1 MAVKPMLGDLPLQLV
16 DEIESD
22 QDRVLVQHPVPGLEG
37 DFTSDLGTRS
47 TTITLSGAV
56 EGEQVGDELKKLREK
71 FQAAEPV
78 AFAADIATAV
88 RVQDV
93 LVEEMGVRELAGK
106 TGLFEYAFTLREFAP
121 APKPEEEP
129 PPVIPPPPIEP
140 TVGRLEV
147 EVVLKGLG
155 DVDPDTILVSV
166 EGTQDDSVPLRRTL
180 KNRTGLVWT
189 ETDFPPGEYTAR
201 ATLSGPP
208 ARQGEVAAVVK
219 RGQLTHVV
227 VTIAAD
233 DTALVATTFVIHFH
247 FDKAFV
253 EPCMRDVLAQVAEH
267 AVAHKDQ
274 KLLVVGHTDL
284 TGSDEYNQS
293 LSERRAR
300 AAFAMLTSGSDAA
313 TARAEWNELR
323 QARPVGTV
331 LSLHDTWGRR
341 EQQWMLRDLG
351 LYHGNIDTEKPV
363 TDDIDLTRQA
373 VIAFQNGHGLNPTGV
388 VDDATW
394 IALIDAYLS
403 LRPLSIDP
411 AQLLPN
417 KGSGCD
423 GGPLKW
429 LGAGEKDPID
439 DTLLAERRN
448 RRVELLFV
456 TTDHLPADVKQP
468 DTFNLPPA
476 PGAVAPRWCLNPGK
490 VATHTCFVRMP
501 HPKEIC
507 TNPDKQRFSRVPAEP
522 GNVHVT
528 GSITFEDGTPLANTP
543 FVLFAPSGKIMTDEH
558 RDGDLRGWAIAK
570 TTGSKGTFSFDDPQ
584 GIGVYT
590 MEVRARVVAR
600 QKGEPLT
607 AALNNVVCA
616 RLKDPQSVLEIIVT
630 SIAAAGV
637 KPAITA
643 PRALVVRKPG
653 CNPRR
658 QPVRLSVGTAFTG
671 SGTFTRSSDAVRFF
685 DAAVGG
691 NEITFNGAD
700 NVFTDAALLAGVQL
714 FAEAQRA
721 SAAVDDV
728 VLRIALT
735 VGGQPGLAAEA
746 KLTAVA
752 LTIDICETR
761 TSPAAD
767 PSALT
772 AAAKIAPGRFVHL
785 ALPDFSHERAMLLIR
800 PPQPAAF
807 ASDLVLTPVTAGV
820 QAFAEEIP
828 AAGQVPT
835 ATFAAPQVLPA
846 VTPPADRKS
855 FAEGVADSA
864 LGGETGFFLGLASIE
879 PEGDRVTITVGHLES
894 LDAANAVTGFVP
906 IGLWDHAF
914 DAAGNP
920 PANAAAEANNFVG
933 ADTRRFFLR
942 LRDASR
948 SGTRSTDIEW
958 RTVQENGQDFFAPA
972 DRRITLVETAANSGL
987 FVSRGLLLVTDND
1000 DQNQGTHSGLP
1011 AGLPDS
1017 GVVRNRNQSN
1027 HRLRRADVR
1036 SRLIATY
1043 PQLAVPGVRVSRTT
1057 LVFSRTPEGRRRLH
1071 LLVYVLRV
1079 VAGGGPV
1086 VPTAPIFTRDLRVAE
1101 ESYARFGIEVQT
1113 VVAPGTPAADVVAEQ
1128 RLVQNET
1135 VRLTGPGA
1143 FTLLHPPVLNDPR
1156 NQVTL
1161 THNGV
1166 PARLVIV
1173 IGRAPNPGE
1182 VQLDLLAGLLT
1193 LNQPPAPGD
1202 TLVATYVSRGHQ
1214 VVLLDPPPGV
1224 NPRQVRFR
1232 PTDDEA
1238 TIATAARAIA
1248 NTVRV
1253 FYTGGLPTLG
1263 NRGESWT
1270 DVDFAARAQVGC
1282 SFVDGATGG
1291 PYTTAHEVGHLLTN
1305 KTVTANGGHYV
1316 QPAAPAGNQ
1325 LFTDQNLMRGG
1336 AVGDP
1341 IPTGTS
1347 TAEGVNSSKRLWDAA
1362 DADGV
1367 NQLTTIT
1374 ASRFMRP
1381 F

>member
-189 ETDFPPGEYTAR
+189 ETDFPPGKYTAR

-313 TARAEWNELR
+313 TARTEWNELR

-351 LYHGNIDTEKPV
+351 LYHGNIDTEKPL
-363 TDDIDLTRQA
+363 TNDIDLTRQA

-394 IALIDAYLS
+394 TALIDAYLS

-543 FVLFAPSGKIMTDEH
+543 FVLFAPSGKIMTDEN

-570 TTGSKGTFSFDDPQ
+570 TTGPQGTFSFDDPQ

-700 NVFTDAALLAGVQL
+700 NVFTDAALLVGVQL

-761 TSPAAD
+761 TSPVTD
-767 PSALT
+767 PPALA

-846 VTPPADRKS
+846 VTPPADRKA
-855 FAEGVADSA
+855 FAEGAADSA
-864 LGGETGFFLGLASIE
+864 LAGESGFFLGLAGIE
-879 PEGDRVTITVGHLES
+879 PEGDRVSVTVGHLDF
-894 LDAANAVTGFVP
+894 LDTGTAAAPAVAFTR

-914 DAAGNP
+914 NAAGVVAFNV
-920 PANAAAEANNFVG
+920 AAEASNFVG
-933 ADTRRFFLR
+933 ADTRHLFLR

-948 SGTRSTDIEW
+948 AGFGSTLVEW
-958 RTVQENGQDFFAPA
+958 RAVQENDDELFPPA
-972 DRRITLVETAANSGL
+972 DHRVTLVETGPKSGL
-987 FVSRGLLLVTDND
+987 FISRALLLVTDED
-1000 DQNQGTHSGLP
+1000 DYGQANHSGLP
-1011 AGLPDS
+1011 AGMPD
-1017 GVVRNRNQSN
+1017 GNVVRTRGQSN

-1036 SRLIATY
+1036 SRVVCTY
-1043 PQLAVPGVRVSRTT
+1043 PHPAVPAVRVSRTVP
-1057 LVFSRTPEGRRRLH
+1057 VFDRNPESRRR
-1071 LLVYVLRV
+1071 VQVQVFVLRV
-1079 VAGGGPV
+1079 APGGNGT
-1086 VPTAPIFTRDLRVAE
+1086 VPPAAIFANDLQVMRE
-1101 ESYARFGIEVQT
+1101 TYARLGVEIDT
-1113 VVAPGTPAADVVAEQ
+1113 VVAAADRPNVVAE
-1128 RLVQNET
+1128 RRPVTNET
-1135 VRLTGPGA
+1135 VRLTGPQA
-1143 FTLLHPPVLNDPR
+1143 LVLLHAPVADDPV
-1156 NQVTL
+1156 NTVL
-1161 THNGV
+1161 LAHNGTFTV
-1166 PARLVIV
+1166 LTVV
-1173 IGRAPNPGE
+1173 TGRAPNAGE
-1182 VQLDLLAGLLT
+1182 IGLDLPTGRLT
-1193 LNQPPAPGD
+1193 LAAPLAPGD
-1202 TLVATYVSRGHQ
+1202 FLVASYISVGHEIVLIDAPAGVSPLAVTLADHIT
-1214 VVLLDPPPGV
+1214 LATAHLSLPDPAHPGV
-1224 NPRQVRFR
+1224 PG
-1232 PTDDEA
+1232 
-1238 TIATAARAIA
+1238 
-1248 NTVRV
+1248 TVRV
-1253 FYTGGLPTLG
+1253 FFTGGLTSLSFG
-1263 NRGESWT
+1263 DTRTET
-1270 DVDFAARAQVGC
+1270 DFPGSVAAAC
-1282 SFVDGATGG
+1282 SFINGPTRR
-1291 PYTTAHEVGHLLTN
+1291 PYTTTHEVGHTLID
-1305 KTVTANGGHYV
+1305 KGAPQHGGHYL
-1316 QPAAPAGNQ
+1316 QPAAPPGNL
-1325 LFTDQNLMRGG
+1325 LFTNQNLMRGN
-1336 AVGDP
+1336 
-1341 IPTGTS
+1341 GTS
-1347 TAEGVNSSKRLWDAA
+1347 EAHGVNESKRLWDAP
-1362 DADGV
+1362 DLDGV
-1367 NQLTTIT
+1367 NQFVILTRHF
-1374 ASRFMRP
+1374 SRP

>member
-22 QDRVLVQHPVPGLEG
+22 QDRVLSQYPVPGLEG

-56 EGEQVGDELKKLREK
+56 EGEQAGDELKKLREK

-78 AFAADIATAV
+78 AFAADIATATG
-88 RVQDV
+88 VQDV

-106 TGLFEYAFTLREFAP
+106 PRLFEYAFALREFAA
-121 APKPEEEP
+121 APQPGERP
-129 PPVIPPPPIEP
+129 PPVIAPPPIEP

-166 EGTQDDSVPLRRTL
+166 EGTQDDSAPLDRTL
-180 KNRTGLVWT
+180 KNRTGLVWA
-189 ETDFPPGEYTAR
+189 ETGFPPGKYTAR
-201 ATLSGPP
+201 ATLPGPP

-227 VTIAAD
+227 VTIAAAG
-233 DTALVATTFVIHFH
+233 TALVAAKFVIHFH

-253 EPCMRDVLAQVAEH
+253 EPCMRDVLAQVAAH
-267 AVAHKDQ
+267 AVAHNDQ

-284 TGSDEYNQS
+284 TSRDEYNQA

-313 TARAEWNELR
+313 TARAEARAEWNELR
-323 QARPVGTV
+323 RARTAGTAV
-331 LSLHDTWGRR
+331 SLHDTWGRR

-351 LYHGNIDTEKPV
+351 LYHGNIDTEKPLA
-363 TDDIDLTRQA
+363 DDTELTRQA
-373 VIAFQNGHGLNPTGV
+373 VIAFQKGHGLNPAGV

-394 IALIDAYLS
+394 AALIDAYLS
-403 LRPLSIDP
+403 LRPLSVDP

-417 KGSGCD
+417 KSRGCD
-423 GGPLKW
+423 SGPLKW

-439 DTLLAERRN
+439 DTEKAERRN

-456 TTDHLPADVKQP
+456 TTGHLPADVKKP
-468 DTFNLPPA
+468 DTFKLPA
-476 PGAVAPRWCLNPGK
+476 PGAVAPRWCLNQGN
-490 VATHTCFVRMP
+490 VATHTCFVQAP
-501 HPKEIC
+501 HRKEPC
-507 TNPDKQRFSRVPAEP
+507 TNPDGQRFSRVPAEP
-522 GNVHVT
+522 GDVRVT
-528 GSITFEDGTPLANTP
+528 GSIKFEDGTPLKNTP
-543 FVLFAPSGKIMTDEH
+543 FVLFAPSGKIMTGEH
-558 RDGDLRGWAIAK
+558 RDGDLRGWAIAR
-570 TTGSKGTFSFDDPQ
+570 TTSPDGTFSFDDPQ

-630 SIAAAGV
+630 GIAAAGV
-637 KPAITA
+637 KPAVTA
-643 PRALVVRKPG
+643 PSALVVRKPG

-671 SGTFTRSSDAVRFF
+671 SGTFTRSSDGVRFF

-691 NEITFNGAD
+691 SEITFNGAD
-700 NVFTDAALLAGVQL
+700 NVFTDAALLAGVPL
-714 FAEAQRA
+714 FAEARRA
-721 SAAVDDV
+721 STAVDDV
-728 VLRIALT
+728 VLRIVLT
-735 VGGQPGLAAEA
+735 VDGQPGLAAEA

-752 LTIDICETR
+752 LTIDICASRSDAT
-761 TSPAAD
+761 TD
-767 PSALT
+767 PVPL
-772 AAAKIAPGRFVHL
+772 AAAVKIRPGRFVHRV
-785 ALPDFSHERAMLLIR
+785 LPDFSHERAMLLIR
-800 PPQPAAF
+800 PPQPSAF
-807 ASDLVLTPVTAGV
+807 AGDLVLTPVTAGV
-820 QAFAEEIP
+820 RAFAQETP

-846 VTPPADRKS
+846 LTPPADRTS
-855 FAEGVADSA
+855 FADGVADSA
-864 LGGETGFFLGLASIE
+864 LGGETGFFLGLAGIE
-879 PEGDRVTITVGHLES
+879 PEGDRATITVGHLES
-894 LDAANAVTGFVP
+894 LNAASEVTGFVP

-914 DAAGNP
+914 DAAGNVV
-920 PANAAAEANNFVG
+920 NAAAEAENFAG

-948 SGTRSTDIEW
+948 SGTGSTDIEW
-958 RTVQENGQDFFAPA
+958 RTVRENGQDFFTPA
-972 DRRITLVETAANSGL
+972 DRRVTLVETAANSGL

-1000 DQNQGTHSGLP
+1000 DQNQSTHSGLP

-1017 GVVRNRNQSN
+1017 GVVRNRDQSN

-1043 PQLAVPGVRVSRTT
+1043 PQPALPGVRVSRTT
-1057 LVFSRTPEGRRRLH
+1057 PVFSRKPEEREEERRRLH

-1079 VAGGGPV
+1079 TVGGDPV

-1113 VVAPGTPAADVVAEQ
+1113 VVAPGTPAADVVPER

-1143 FTLLHPPVLNDPR
+1143 FTLLRPPVLSDPR

-1161 THNGV
+1161 TRNGV
-1166 PARLVIV
+1166 PAHLVIV
-1173 IGRAPNPGE
+1173 TGRAPNPGE
-1182 VQLDLLAGLLT
+1182 VRLDLATGLLT

-1202 TLVATYVSRGHQ
+1202 TLAATYVSRGHQ
-1214 VVLLDPPPGV
+1214 VVLLNPPPGV
-1224 NPRQVRFR
+1224 NPRQVRFQ

-1238 TIATAARAIA
+1238 AIARAARAIA

-1263 NRGESWT
+1263 NRGESWP
-1270 DVDFAARAQVGC
+1270 DHDFAGRAQVGC
-1282 SFVDGATGG
+1282 AFVDGTTGG
-1291 PYTTAHEVGHLLTN
+1291 PYTTAHEAGHLLTN
-1305 KTVTANGGHYV
+1305 KPGTAHGGHYV
-1316 QPAAPAGNQ
+1316 QPANPAGNQ
-1325 LFTDQNLMRGG
+1325 LFTNQNLMRN
-1336 AVGDP
+1336 
-1341 IPTGTS
+1341 GTS
-1347 TAEGVNSSKRLWDAA
+1347 GAEGVNLSKRLWDAA

-1367 NQLTTIT
+1367 NQFATIT
-1374 ASRFMRP
+1374 APRNRFMRP